1 MRVPIPPTPQ
11 QEFGNQD
18 DFVRREHNM
27 QIWKYAAYLYSSL
40 IFVFLDVFL
49 FLSSLFSQLEK
60 TKRYYYVAEVIFDSG
75 RQRVLVVMC
84 DEMVPQEAGYVQCV
98 KVPLQYTPSKLV
110 SNLSGARPPAAI
122 PLHYVRVL
130 RS

>member
-60 TKRYYYVAEVIFDSG
+60 TKRYDYVAEVIFDSG

-84 DEMVPQEAGYVQCV
+84 DEMVPQGGLRTMCKSTTPVHT
-98 KVPLQYTPSKLV
+98 LQISIKFV
-110 SNLSGARPPAAI
+110 RRASARRYSSA
-122 PLHYVRVL
+122 L
-130 RS
+130 RTGIT